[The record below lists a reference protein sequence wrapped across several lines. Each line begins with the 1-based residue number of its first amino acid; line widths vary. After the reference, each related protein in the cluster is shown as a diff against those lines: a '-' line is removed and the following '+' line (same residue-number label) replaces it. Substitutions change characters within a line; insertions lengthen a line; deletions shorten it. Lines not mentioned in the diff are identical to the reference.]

1 MYVFYLYM
9 PGKAHF
15 SAVGLVGMLGNQA
28 LRPRS
33 LTGSGRWSSPALNC
47 QWRFSF
53 GTRTPKGVL
62 SLV

>member
-47 QWRFSF
+47 
-53 GTRTPKGVL
+53 
-62 SLV
+62 